1 MSKIVNNCMPNV
13 IDKDR
18 KIIYNRYGDLETPI
32 GSRDTHFFTQAVIK
46 YSINTRNPCV
56 RVHTHG
62 RPRGYANIQTA
73 FTGAISA
80 LDLAVI
86 ALRYI
91 SFVRAF
97 GQLCPG
103 AFYFFCLSPLPSGHN
118 TN

>member
-1 MSKIVNNCMPNV
+1 MPNV

-56 RVHTHG
+56 RVHTHTDD
-62 RPRGYANIQTA
+62 REDIDSIQTA

-80 LDLAVI
+80 LDFPVTA
-86 ALRYI
+86 
-91 SFVRAF
+91 
-97 GQLCPG
+97 
-103 AFYFFCLSPLPSGHN
+103 H
-118 TN
+118 

>member
-1 MSKIVNNCMPNV
+1 MNSIFHASLN
-13 IDKDR
+13 
-18 KIIYNRYGDLETPI
+18 
-32 GSRDTHFFTQAVIK
+32 Q

-56 RVHTHG
+56 RVHTHTQG

-91 SFVRAF
+91 FFVRAF
-97 GQLCPG
+97 G
-103 AFYFFCLSPLPSGHN
+103 
-118 TN
+118 